1 MSKAIDCNLIFFLNV
16 FLYLN
21 ILQLKL
27 EILSVARESVVMRKI
42 MYSQESRYISNK
54 TLLTLKEC
62 QIRGQWREET

>member
-1 MSKAIDCNLIFFLNV
+1 MSKAIDCNLIFLKMYFY
-16 FLYLN
+16 FN

-54 TLLTLKEC
+54 TLLTLRVLES
-62 QIRGQWREET
+62 GAMA

>member
-27 EILSVARESVVMRKI
+27 EILSVARESVVLCKR

-62 QIRGQWREET
+62 

>member
-1 MSKAIDCNLIFFLNV
+1 MSKAIDCNLILFLNV

-54 TLLTLKEC
+54 TLLTLRVLES
-62 QIRGQWREET
+62 GAMA

>member
-1 MSKAIDCNLIFFLNV
+1 MSKAIDCNLSMFKNV

-62 QIRGQWREET
+62 

>member
-1 MSKAIDCNLIFFLNV
+1 MSKAIDCNLIMFKNV

-27 EILSVARESVVMRKI
+27 EILSVARESVVIRKI

-54 TLLTLKEC
+54 TLLTLRVLES
-62 QIRGQWREET
+62 GAMA

>member
-1 MSKAIDCNLIFFLNV
+1 MSKAIDCNLIMFKNV

-27 EILSVARESVVMRKI
+27 EILSVARESVLLCKR

-62 QIRGQWREET
+62 

>member
-1 MSKAIDCNLIFFLNV
+1 MSKAIDCNLIMFKNV

-27 EILSVARESVVMRKI
+27 EILSVARECVVLCKR

-62 QIRGQWREET
+62 

>member
-54 TLLTLKEC
+54 TLLTLRVLES
-62 QIRGQWREET
+62 GAMA

>member
-1 MSKAIDCNLIFFLNV
+1 MFKNV

-54 TLLTLKEC
+54 TLLTLRVLES
-62 QIRGQWREET
+62 GAMA

>member
-1 MSKAIDCNLIFFLNV
+1 MSKAIDCNLIMFKNV

-27 EILSVARESVVMRKI
+27 EILSVAKESVVLCKR

-62 QIRGQWREET
+62 